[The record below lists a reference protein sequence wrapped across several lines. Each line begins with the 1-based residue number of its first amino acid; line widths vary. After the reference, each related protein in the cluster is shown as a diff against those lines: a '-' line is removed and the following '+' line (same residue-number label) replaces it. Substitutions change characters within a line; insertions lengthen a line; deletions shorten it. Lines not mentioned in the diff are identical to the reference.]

1 MLKSLLLILVCLA
14 LLGLSARL
22 LYRGLRQPGTQ
33 RVLERLTRATERV
46 VQKSSWVA
54 LDRAF
59 ACRPGAHGAPGA
71 MADTLGAGGF
81 AGRGGRLGRSFH
93 SADAAAAVS
102 TLYIGW
108 RYQRRLK
115 RMIEQLPSLLDH
127 ACAA

>member
-33 RVLERLTRATERV
+33 RVLERLTQGQPERV

-59 ACRPGAHGAPGA
+59 LRAGLGRP
-71 MADTLGAGGF
+71 TE
-81 AGRGGRLGRSFH
+81 RLGLWLTLWGLAVCSGSRRAAGSVFSF
-93 SADAAAAVS
+93 
-102 TLYIGW
+102 
-108 RYQRRLK
+108 
-115 RMIEQLPSLLDH
+115 
-127 ACAA
+127 C